1 MAKSTYSGP
10 PLQKSTKI
18 GPKIHQNCS
27 QNLPKLVPNSSLGG
41 VLGRS
46 WKMLPF
52 YSHFSPFFRPPGGI
66 LERTWDPSWPKLG
79 QLGSEFGQVGPK
91 MPPGGAKLAQVGAKV
106 AQVRARMDPR
116 WPSRW
121 FFYRFQRMSK
131 FLSIFQPI
139 WNRFFMIF
147 WCLGTSIL
155 VILYYVL
162 QCFFKESPFSIFSY
176 KCWNFVDFWTQQ
188 DPQNP
193 SKIEDLRAKLA

>member
-18 GPKIHQNCS
+18 GPKIHQNLF
-27 QNLPKLVPNSSLGG
+27 QNPPKLVPNSSLGG

-52 YSHFSPFFRPPGGI
+52 YSHFSPFFRPPGSI

-116 WPSRW
+116 WPSRG
-121 FFYRFQRMSK
+121 FFYRFQKMFK
-131 FLSIFQPI
+131 FLIDFSTDFVLIFHGFWIPR
-139 WNRFFMIF
+139 NLKFSDFVLCFTVFFQKI
-147 WCLGTSIL
+147 T
-155 VILYYVL
+155 
-162 QCFFKESPFSIFSY
+162 FF
-176 KCWNFVDFWTQQ
+176 
-188 DPQNP
+188 P
-193 SKIEDLRAKLA
+193 SFL